1 MEDEVRKIAGTWSS
15 RVRECPFSKNP
26 RWCLCKPLYIR
37 EQLGSWRREE
47 LLREQ
52 AILKNYFG
60 KSKTHRRIELQPP
73 MHPSPGFNT
82 THCILQRKLKIAA
95 RVWEE
100 TQGSIVSIKDA

>member
-1 MEDEVRKIAGTWSS
+1 
-15 RVRECPFSKNP
+15 
-26 RWCLCKPLYIR
+26 
-37 EQLGSWRREE
+37 
-47 LLREQ
+47 
-52 AILKNYFG
+52 
-60 KSKTHRRIELQPP
+60 